1 MEDVLELLAESYDPK
16 RPKVCFDEKPLQLLT
31 ETREPKRVRPGQPA
45 LRDHE
50 YKREGTANIFM
61 TVEPQAGWRH
71 IEVTERRT
79 KLDFAAQM
87 KQLVDVHYPKAECIR
102 VVLDNLNTHVRASLY
117 AAYEPA
123 EARRILKR
131 LEFHYTPKHGSWLNP
146 AEVELS
152 VLSGQCLDRRIPD
165 RTTLRQ
171 ETTTWEAER
180 NKQRVTIQWR
190 FSVQDART
198 KLRHLYPEPALT
210 QTTAMMY
217 LVTSD

>member
-1 MEDVLELLAESYDPK
+1 MEDVLELLAEPYDPK
-16 RPKVCFDEKPLQLLT
+16 RPKVCFDEKPLQLLSD
-31 ETREPKRVRPGQPA
+31 TREARPVRPGQPR

-71 IEVTERRT
+71 VEVTEQRT

-87 KQLVDVHYPKAECIR
+87 KQLVDMRYPEAECIR
-102 VVLDNLNTHVRASLY
+102 VVMDNLNTHKPASLY
-117 AAYEPA
+117 DAYEPA
-123 EARRILKR
+123 EALRILKR

-165 RTTLRQ
+165 LPTLRQ
-171 ETTTWEAER
+171 ETTAWEER
-180 NKQRVTIQWR
+180 RNHERVTIQWR
-190 FSVQDART
+190 FTVQDART
-198 KLRHLYPEPALT
+198 KLKHLYPEPSLT
-210 QTTAMMY
+210 ETTAVMH
-217 LVTSD
+217 